1 MELGA
6 LSIFEFFSSILQT
19 TCSARCQMSD
29 VLQGEVAE
37 SSLPTQ
43 RKRERAGVSLSLCF
57 DTWHRVWRF
66 GIMLSNQMH
75 DMQGAI
81 R

>member
-1 MELGA
+1 
-6 LSIFEFFSSILQT
+6 
-19 TCSARCQMSD
+19 MSD

-43 RKRERAGVSLSLCF
+43 RKRERAGVSLSLGF

-75 DMQGAI
+75 DMQGANDERLMRGNLI
-81 R
+81 DEI